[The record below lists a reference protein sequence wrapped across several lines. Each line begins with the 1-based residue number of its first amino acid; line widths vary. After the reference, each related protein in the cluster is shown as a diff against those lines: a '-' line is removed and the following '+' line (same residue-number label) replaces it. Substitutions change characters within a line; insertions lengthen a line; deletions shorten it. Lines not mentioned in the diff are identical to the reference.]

1 MSKLAKVNQ
10 FNRSGTVHYRVDQ
23 RENGI
28 AGIMLS
34 VDFDR
39 APVPENNYIAD
50 YFELHRCDADVLMIF
65 GKKNFPSES
74 ELRNK
79 IEIYFPFD
87 PFVNQLWKSSRLMHK
102 LLRENFE
109 QKGKKAKE
117 PGDLTSAEA
126 KVQTL
131 TANNALV
138 VMTAG
143 QCVMDFFL
151 INAKDL
157 WLKTRKGDPLNVDAI
172 VRVFMSEHILLGFLN
187 RCDEL
192 AAELKDEF
200 DVQLSEEDDEILES
214 SGL

>member
-1 MSKLAKVNQ
+1 M
-10 FNRSGTVHYRVDQ
+10 DQ
-23 RENGI
+23 RENGLT
-28 AGIMLS
+28 GIKLS

-50 YFELHRCDADVLMIF
+50 YFELHRSDADVLMIF

-87 PFVNQLWKSSRLMHK
+87 PFLNQLWKSSRQMHQT
-102 LLRENFE
+102 LRETFE
-109 QKGKKAKE
+109 LKGKKAKE
-117 PGDLTSAEA
+117 SGDLISADA
-126 KVQTL
+126 RVQTL

-192 AAELKDEF
+192 ATELKDEF
-200 DVQLSEEDDEILES
+200 DVELSEEDDEILES
-214 SGL
+214 SEI